1 MLPVSEVEITAATQ
15 TKDRLF
21 VLIVSGAWLAAKVRK
36 TLTSIKEIIAW
47 MALTKKG
54 FKKNKAQPLIN
65 SEEVNM

>member
-54 FKKNKAQPLIN
+54 F
-65 SEEVNM
+65 